1 MFVCTVCL
9 NVPPCLGR
17 FSLFCTK
24 SFILASGTKSKSRAL
39 CGARLEALRLAW
51 PFLVYLTAICL
62 PQRKVPMQGYVLGVS
77 KTAEEAQ
84 NMEPLTVCSAIE
96 GRTCGELRSWVKL
109 MLSFLHVLNR
119 CFS

>member
-1 MFVCTVCL
+1 MLVCTVGL

-62 PQRKVPMQGYVLGVS
+62 PQCKVPMQGYVVGVS
-77 KTAEEAQ
+77 KTPEEAQ
-84 NMEPLTVCSAIE
+84 NMEPLTVTYA
-96 GRTCGELRSWVKL
+96 LRSKAGLAV
-109 MLSFLHVLNR
+109 N
-119 CFS
+119 